1 MKGYFSIKYLIIF
14 ISLLQ
19 AIYSENEFLKIK
31 APFKPFV
38 SVLSPKSIQQF
49 EETSNYFNENKDQR
63 FISLSNYESVSDD
76 KNRSDAEIAFSK
88 INFSIKCMFVDN
100 FNLYDIS
107 GLGKNVLS
115 DEKEYNITLSG
126 KKIYFNF
133 CYDLKPKEDINCTF
147 EKKQI
152 FVIDENNKCDYLA
165 NSILSGNSWYTGTSD
180 NQTINYLRID
190 LNHDNEG
197 DHKNHVFT
205 YILQC
210 DKNVKYSFEKE
221 KSYYRQQLDNETF
234 QTLIFIKTSEAC
246 AKVEFYVIWE
256 FINNYSFIFASLLI
270 GFGLF
275 NCIFGNRFADY
286 TCFILTLFACTI
298 FVLFF
303 AQFILPPGC
312 ASWIIWVI
320 LALGIIIGCAVGYIV
335 FSHYD
340 KVLAF
345 LVGGLGGVIL
355 GQFLFSMFG
364 SLIPWNSI
372 LVNVLFVVICV
383 IVAILL
389 AFWLNTAIVIG
400 ATSFIGSY
408 ALIRGL
414 SLFFG
419 YFPSEFTIIDLKN
432 RGETDQIAELIT
444 WRVYMYLAS
453 IIICTGLSIYV
464 QILINKKYPREKDK
478 DEENRLMSDS
488 S

>member
-1 MKGYFSIKYLIIF
+1 MKGNFSIKNLIII

-19 AIYSENEFLKIK
+19 IIYSENEFIKIK

-38 SVLSPKSIQQF
+38 SVLSPDSLKQF
-49 EETSNYFNENKDQR
+49 EDTSKYFNENKDNK
-63 FISLSNYESVSDD
+63 FISLSEYESVSDD

-115 DEKEYNITLSG
+115 DEKEYNITLNG

-133 CYDLKPKEDINCTF
+133 CYDLKPKADINCTF

-152 FVIDENNKCDYLA
+152 FVTDENECDYLA
-165 NSILSGNSWYTGTSD
+165 NSILSGNTWYRGEKEGNTT
-180 NQTINYLRID
+180 YLKIE
-190 LNHDNEG
+190 LNHG
-197 DHKNHVFT
+197 DDEEHKNHLVT
-205 YILQC
+205 YILEC
-210 DKNVKYSFEKE
+210 DKNVKYNFVEGE
-221 KSYYRQQLDNETF
+221 SYYKKELSDGKYET
-234 QTLIFIKTSEAC
+234 QIYIKTSEAC
-246 AKVEFYVIWE
+246 PKMEFYVIWE
-256 FINNYSFIFASLLI
+256 FINNYDFIFASILVA
-270 GFGLF
+270 FGLF
-275 NCIFGNRFADY
+275 NCIFGNKFARY

-312 ASWIIWVI
+312 AKWIIWVI
-320 LALGIIIGCAVGYIV
+320 LALGIIIGCSVGYIV
-335 FSHYD
+335 FCHYK

-345 LVGGLGGVIL
+345 LVGGIGGVIL

-383 IVAILL
+383 IAAVLL
-389 AFWLNTAIVIG
+389 TLWLNDAIVIG

-408 ALIRGL
+408 AFIRGL

-419 YFPSEFTIIDLKN
+419 SYPSEFTIIDLKN
-432 RGETDQIAELIT
+432 RGEDDQIAELIT
-444 WRVYMYLAS
+444 WRVYMYLVS
-453 IIICTGLSIYV
+453 MIICTGLSIYL
-464 QILINKKYPREKDK
+464 QIVIKKKYPN
-478 DEENRLMSDS
+478 DEEKGPDEDSLMGETS
-488 S
+488 

>member
-1 MKGYFSIKYLIIF
+1 MKGNFSIKNLIII

-19 AIYSENEFLKIK
+19 IIYSENEFLKIN

-38 SVLSPKSIQQF
+38 SVLSPASMAQF
-49 EETSNYFNENKDQR
+49 EDTSKYFNELKDNK
-63 FISLSNYESVSDD
+63 FISLYEYESISDD
-76 KNRSDAEIAFSK
+76 KNKSDAEIAFSK
-88 INFSIKCMFVDN
+88 ISFSVKCMFVDD

-115 DEKEYNITLSG
+115 DEKEYNVTLGG

-152 FVIDENNKCDYLA
+152 FVLDEKDKCDYLA
-165 NSILSGNSWYTGTSD
+165 NSILSGNSWFKSKEGANTS
-180 NQTINYLRID
+180 YLKIE
-190 LNHDNEG
+190 LNHG
-197 DHKNHVFT
+197 DDEEHKNHVVT
-205 YILQC
+205 YILEC
-210 DKNVKYSFEKE
+210 NESVKYEYVE
-221 KSYYRQQLDNETF
+221 GNSYYKKVIGDGKYETK
-234 QTLIFIKTSEAC
+234 IYIKTSEAC
-246 AKVEFYVIWE
+246 PKMDFYVIWE
-256 FINNYSFIFASLLI
+256 FINNYNFIFASILI

-275 NCIFGNRFADY
+275 NCILGNRFADY
-286 TCFILTLFACTI
+286 TCFILALFACTI

-312 ASWIIWVI
+312 ARWIIWVI
-320 LALGIIIGCAVGYIV
+320 LALGIIIGCTVGYIV
-335 FSHYD
+335 FHHYD

-355 GQFLFSMFG
+355 GQFFFSMFG
-364 SLIPWNSI
+364 SLISWNSI

-400 ATSFIGSY
+400 STSFIGSY

-419 YFPSEFTIIDLKN
+419 SFPSEFTIIDLKN
-432 RGETDQIAELIT
+432 RGETEQIAELMN
-444 WRVYMYLAS
+444 WKVYMYLAA
-453 IIICTGLSIYV
+453 IVVCTGLSIYAQIVINRKFPRKNNNQV
-464 QILINKKYPREKDK
+464 QGD
-478 DEENRLMSDS
+478 RLMSDS
-488 S
+488 D